1 MDFQILISFI
11 LATAVLAFSPGPDN
25 IFVLIQSATHGK
37 KTGMAV
43 VLGLMTG
50 CLIHT
55 SLVAFG
61 LSAFIQSNESLYFI
75 LKLFGAAYMLFL
87 AIRVYKSDV
96 NFNKDYKK
104 VQSNGFYELFKQGF
118 IMNVLN
124 PKVSIF
130 FLAFFPAFLFSETMA
145 LYKQFYT
152 LGFLFILTSFSV
164 FSCYVFLS
172 SYFSKLFLKSPQRQ
186 LLLKRLQIGFFIGI
200 SVVILRG

>member
-1 MDFQILISFI
+1 MDFQILISFVV
-11 LATAVLAFSPGPDN
+11 ATAVLAFSPGPDN

-87 AIRVYKSDV
+87 AIRIYKSDL
-96 NFNKDYKK
+96 NFNKDHKK
-104 VQSNGFYELFKQGF
+104 VKCDGFYELFKQGF

-124 PKVSIF
+124 PKVSVF
-130 FLAFFPAFLFSETMA
+130 FLAFFPAFLFSETVE

-164 FSCYVFLS
+164 FSSYVFLS
-172 SYFSKLFLKSPQRQ
+172 SYFSKLFLKSLQRQ
-186 LLLKRLQIGFFIGI
+186 LLLNRLQMGFFIGI
-200 SVVILRG
+200 AVVILRG

>member
-1 MDFQILISFI
+1 MDFQILISFVV
-11 LATAVLAFSPGPDN
+11 ATAVLAFSPGPDN

-87 AIRVYKSDV
+87 AIRIYKSDL
-96 NFNKDYKK
+96 NLNKDHKK
-104 VQSNGFYELFKQGF
+104 VKCDGFYELFKQGF

-124 PKVSIF
+124 PKVSVF
-130 FLAFFPAFLFSETMA
+130 FLAFFPAFLFSETVE

-152 LGFLFILTSFSV
+152 LGFLFILTSFLV
-164 FSCYVFLS
+164 FSCFVFLS

-186 LLLKRLQIGFFIGI
+186 LLLKRLQMGFFIGI
-200 SVVILRG
+200 AVMILRG

>member
-1 MDFQILISFI
+1 MDFQILISFV
-11 LATAVLAFSPGPDN
+11 LATAVVAFSPGPDN

-75 LKLFGAAYMLFL
+75 LKLFGTAYMLFL
-87 AIRVYKSDV
+87 AIRVYKSNM
-96 NFNKDYKK
+96 NFNKDQKK
-104 VQSNGFYELFKQGF
+104 AQSDGFYELFKQGF
-118 IMNVLN
+118 VMNVLN
-124 PKVSIF
+124 PKVSVF
-130 FLAFFPAFLFSETMA
+130 FLAFFPAFLFSETME

-152 LGFLFILTSFSV
+152 LGFLFILTSFLV
-164 FSCYVFLS
+164 FSCFVFLS

-186 LLLKRLQIGFFIGI
+186 LLLKRLQMGFFIGI
-200 SVVILRG
+200 AVMILRG

>member
-25 IFVLIQSATHGK
+25 LFVLVQSATHGK

-87 AIRVYKSDV
+87 AIRVYKSHL
-96 NFNKDYKK
+96 NFNKDHKK
-104 VQSNGFYELFKQGF
+104 VKSDGFYELFRQGF

-124 PKVSIF
+124 AKVSVF

-145 LYKQFYT
+145 LYKQFYV

-164 FSCYVFLS
+164 FICYVFLS

-186 LLLKRLQIGFFIGI
+186 LLLKRLQIGVFIGI
-200 SVVILRG
+200 AVVILRG

>member
-1 MDFQILISFI
+1 MDFQILISFV
-11 LATAVLAFSPGPDN
+11 LATSVLAFSPGPDN
-25 IFVLIQSATHGK
+25 IFVLVQSATHGK

-61 LSAFIQSNESLYFI
+61 LSAFVQSNKSLYFI

-96 NFNKDYKK
+96 NFNKDHKK
-104 VQSNGFYELFKQGF
+104 VQSDGFYQLFKQGF
-118 IMNVLN
+118 VMNVLN

-130 FLAFFPAFLFSETMA
+130 FLAFFPAFLFSEAMA

-186 LLLKRLQIGFFIGI
+186 LLLKHLQIGFFIGI
-200 SVVILRG
+200 AVVILRG

>member
-1 MDFQILISFI
+1 MDFQILISFV

-25 IFVLIQSATHGK
+25 IFVSIQSAKHGK

-43 VLGLMTG
+43 VLGLISG

-87 AIRVYKSDV
+87 AFRVYKFDL

-104 VQSNGFYELFKQGF
+104 AISDGFYELFKQGF
-118 IMNVLN
+118 IMNVFN
-124 PKVSIF
+124 PKVSVF

-145 LYKQFYT
+145 LYKQFYV

-186 LLLKRLQIGFFIGI
+186 LLLKRLQIGFFIVMA
-200 SVVILRG
+200 VVILRS

>member
-1 MDFQILISFI
+1 M
-11 LATAVLAFSPGPDN
+11 ATAVLAFSPGPDN
-25 IFVLIQSATHGK
+25 IFVLVQSATHGK

-61 LSAFIQSNESLYFI
+61 LSALNQSNKSLYFI

-87 AIRVYKSDV
+87 AFKVYKSDL
-96 NFNKDYKK
+96 NFNKYHKK
-104 VQSNGFYELFKQGF
+104 FKSDGFYELFKQGF

-124 PKVSIF
+124 PKVSVF
-130 FLAFFPAFLFSETMA
+130 FLAFFPAFLFSETMS
-145 LYKQFYT
+145 LFKQFYV

-164 FSCYVFLS
+164 FSCFVFLS

-200 SVVILRG
+200 AVVILRG

>member
-1 MDFQILISFI
+1 MDFQILISFV
-11 LATAVLAFSPGPDN
+11 LATAVVAFSPGPDN
-25 IFVLIQSATHGK
+25 IFVLIHSATHGK

-75 LKLFGAAYMLFL
+75 LKLFGTAYMLFL
-87 AIRVYKSDV
+87 AIRVYKSNM
-96 NFNKDYKK
+96 NFNKDQKK
-104 VQSNGFYELFKQGF
+104 AQSDGFYELFKQGF
-118 IMNVLN
+118 VMNVLN
-124 PKVSIF
+124 PKVSVF
-130 FLAFFPAFLFSETMA
+130 FLAFFPAFLFSETME

-152 LGFLFILTSFSV
+152 LGFLFILTSFLV
-164 FSCYVFLS
+164 FSCFVFLS

-186 LLLKRLQIGFFIGI
+186 LLLKRLQMGFFIGI
-200 SVVILRG
+200 AVVILRG

>member
-1 MDFQILISFI
+1 MDFQILISFV
-11 LATAVLAFSPGPDN
+11 LATAVVAFSPGPDN
-25 IFVLIQSATHGK
+25 IFILIQSATHGK

-75 LKLFGAAYMLFL
+75 LKLFGTAYMLFL
-87 AIRVYKSDV
+87 AIRVYKSNM
-96 NFNKDYKK
+96 NFNKDQKK
-104 VQSNGFYELFKQGF
+104 AQPDGFYELFKQGF
-118 IMNVLN
+118 VMNVLN
-124 PKVSIF
+124 PKVSVF
-130 FLAFFPAFLFSETMA
+130 FLAFFPTFLFSETME

-164 FSCYVFLS
+164 FSCFVFLS

-186 LLLKRLQIGFFIGI
+186 LLLKRLQMGFFIGI
-200 SVVILRG
+200 AVMILRG

>member
-1 MDFQILISFI
+1 LDFQILISFV

-25 IFVLIQSATHGK
+25 IFVLVQSATHGK

-61 LSAFIQSNESLYFI
+61 LSAFVQSNKSLYFI
-75 LKLFGAAYMLFL
+75 LKLFGAAYMLNL
-87 AIRVYKSDV
+87 AIRVYKSDL
-96 NFNKDYKK
+96 NFNKDHKK
-104 VQSNGFYELFKQGF
+104 FKSDGFYELFKQGF
-118 IMNVLN
+118 TMNVLN
-124 PKVSIF
+124 PKVSVF
-130 FLAFFPAFLFSETMA
+130 FLAFFPAFLFSETMS
-145 LYKQFYT
+145 LYKQFYI

-200 SVVILRG
+200 AVVILRG